1 VLDYR
6 NDVSDRQSPYII
18 KPRDVVQAL
27 SRRLVEL
34 VGDEYAINQD
44 KPRPDGDTTY
54 WDTRCLYYTHND
66 KHYDETPSAW
76 IGVTAEGQLT
86 SNCWVCK
93 RRQVVETKDVGW
105 DIAPTLLTLSRK
117 DQKLLAVLV
126 WLGCKEVFD
135 VNGAMRPAVA
145 FPVTYAD
152 GSTGYHYRVALEG
165 KDKWVH
171 LKGGKASQAVFGLHM
186 EKVLEDIQKKRVVI
200 VTESP
205 MDACVLLAAGFPA
218 IAVLGK
224 NYTRALAYN
233 LHKETLLKAIGDT
246 GTVYVWQE
254 PDATDFAQQ
263 VANALRVTVKVITPP
278 EDAKD
283 AYRLWVAREKD
294 WDEVEDIVRKLLERA
309 TEIAPQPEPAP
320 HGTQEL
326 LRSAPEWT
334 PQATTEPERGKR
346 YLAAVWK
353 TLAEITKPA
362 HNVWQVEGLIKP
374 GNLILLSAR
383 PKTGKSIVALNLAA
397 SVASGTPFLDR
408 SVRQGRALF
417 VAFERHDLTVQR
429 AWEMGLAECRDF
441 MLWDKHAWGLPR
453 VEALDFWLEFIE
465 KHDVTLF
472 IVDTLAHFLRP
483 ELELVRNAI
492 NAYDYIYAVMEKLQA
507 GASDTGCTFLL
518 IHHDRKGEGDTDEQ
532 RVLGTTALT
541 AAVDAVFQL
550 KPVGDGVICL
560 KATGNAFDDTTFFF
574 TIGEDKGMELAEKP
588 ATTKEER
595 AARAIEDYLRQH
607 SEATRQQLIDHL
619 REVGLAESRGTAGK
633 LVDRALQDRLMTG
646 VEKEHRGRESVYRWK
661 GGSWT
666 SETFIGNVPG
676 VHRRI
681 VDIVDNR
688 DIVDNGHD
696 VHDVHGWQ
704 RWTLWTNPI
713 GVSDVSNPEP
723 DPQAEPDSP
732 DHDPKGD
739 GNPGIP
745 KNMAELA
752 EYEDKPLQNLALSTL
767 PHENG
772 LWQTWQSPETVRV
785 CQVCQTQ
792 NTLAETLAETQV
804 PVKSSTYNHLCQDC
818 QGFDVSEAA
827 HPEGDHSCNIEPGSP
842 ERMSRIEPDGTVV
855 LSWDGKTETVSPTDL
870 ADWRPIKDVS
880 DVRSPDE
887 PMVDTSNTEATADGS
902 GSPVEAPRDAD
913 PDVGP
918 TPARMTER
926 LADGSVRLLWDGKT
940 EIVAPGDLAGW
951 RDVGD
956 IPNVEL
962 PSVEGVEIPPTI
974 VLDIETDGLKPENGE
989 ILAVGVALSINGKD
1003 VETRI
1008 FRDGKEADRIT
1019 QAFEWLK
1026 GVSREC
1032 GPVIVTG
1039 YNIFEF
1045 DLKFLIKRA
1054 HMLGVPCLFH
1064 YEWDQATGK
1073 IKSRHVA
1080 ATAGTLKG
1088 DPLEY
1093 PIITCDDDVLA
1104 TIIDTLHLVCRWDYT
1119 AKQLRRYDLKSV
1131 AAHFGV
1137 AEPNRPILSPDEILY
1152 ASKYDRATFDAYVLA
1167 DLRETY
1173 AVFEKLIKPYA
1184 GIAAVTGLRLDGVV
1198 TRSTAWVWEQIL
1210 ERYYTPHI
1218 PQPDEKRTYEG
1229 GLVVSRKGLWF
1240 PCLKLDIASLYP
1252 TIMLA
1257 YRIHSRKD
1265 PDQVALR
1272 WLKTLTE
1279 HRLALKAKAKKGDER
1294 AHILQDAL
1302 KILINSLYGFYGTG
1316 GYGFNDMSAAEKVTE
1331 KGREILTSMI
1341 AAVEEAGGIVVEAD
1355 TDGII
1360 VCTPTAKPEHIV
1372 RAASAAI
1379 PEVFKVEVEWRDA
1392 ICFVSDDKNY
1402 IVVPKDGDPIMK
1414 GSKWRG
1420 RDKEPYLTQA
1430 IPTFVRL
1437 WATEGEQAAMRF
1449 ANTVQ
1454 DEILRGHGW
1463 RWIVRERRVGKN
1475 DTFLLRAG
1483 FRVGESATY
1492 AYVDKKQGKV
1502 ARDPKEGYDRA
1513 YYARRFA
1520 ETVQEVIAAIRA
1532 TEKRSDNVCHNPIL
1546 SDGPPS
1552 WTFLDTGGHNFGG
1565 GPFER
1570 EL

>member
-1 VLDYR
+1 
-6 NDVSDRQSPYII
+6 
-18 KPRDVVQAL
+18 
-27 SRRLVEL
+27 
-34 VGDEYAINQD
+34 
-44 KPRPDGDTTY
+44 
-54 WDTRCLYYTHND
+54 
-66 KHYDETPSAW
+66 
-76 IGVTAEGQLT
+76 
-86 SNCWVCK
+86 
-93 RRQVVETKDVGW
+93 
-105 DIAPTLLTLSRK
+105 
-117 DQKLLAVLV
+117 
-126 WLGCKEVFD
+126 
-135 VNGAMRPAVA
+135 
-145 FPVTYAD
+145 
-152 GSTGYHYRVALEG
+152 
-165 KDKWVH
+165 
-171 LKGGKASQAVFGLHM
+171 
-186 EKVLEDIQKKRVVI
+186 
-200 VTESP
+200 
-205 MDACVLLAAGFPA
+205 
-218 IAVLGK
+218 
-224 NYTRALAYN
+224 
-233 LHKETLLKAIGDT
+233 
-246 GTVYVWQE
+246 
-254 PDATDFAQQ
+254 
-263 VANALRVTVKVITPP
+263 
-278 EDAKD
+278 
-283 AYRLWVAREKD
+283 
-294 WDEVEDIVRKLLERA
+294 
-309 TEIAPQPEPAP
+309 
-320 HGTQEL
+320 
-326 LRSAPEWT
+326 
-334 PQATTEPERGKR
+334 
-346 YLAAVWK
+346 
-353 TLAEITKPA
+353 
-362 HNVWQVEGLIKP
+362 
-374 GNLILLSAR
+374 
-383 PKTGKSIVALNLAA
+383 
-397 SVASGTPFLDR
+397 
-408 SVRQGRALF
+408 
-417 VAFERHDLTVQR
+417 
-429 AWEMGLAECRDF
+429 
-441 MLWDKHAWGLPR
+441 
-453 VEALDFWLEFIE
+453 
-465 KHDVTLF
+465 
-472 IVDTLAHFLRP
+472 
-483 ELELVRNAI
+483 
-492 NAYDYIYAVMEKLQA
+492 
-507 GASDTGCTFLL
+507 
-518 IHHDRKGEGDTDEQ
+518 
-532 RVLGTTALT
+532 
-541 AAVDAVFQL
+541 
-550 KPVGDGVICL
+550 
-560 KATGNAFDDTTFFF
+560 
-574 TIGEDKGMELAEKP
+574 
-588 ATTKEER
+588 
-595 AARAIEDYLRQH
+595 
-607 SEATRQQLIDHL
+607 
-619 REVGLAESRGTAGK
+619 
-633 LVDRALQDRLMTG
+633 
-646 VEKEHRGRESVYRWK
+646 
-661 GGSWT
+661 
-666 SETFIGNVPG
+666 
-676 VHRRI
+676 
-681 VDIVDNR
+681 
-688 DIVDNGHD
+688 
-696 VHDVHGWQ
+696 
-704 RWTLWTNPI
+704 
-713 GVSDVSNPEP
+713 
-723 DPQAEPDSP
+723 
-732 DHDPKGD
+732 
-739 GNPGIP
+739 
-745 KNMAELA
+745 
-752 EYEDKPLQNLALSTL
+752 
-767 PHENG
+767 
-772 LWQTWQSPETVRV
+772 
-785 CQVCQTQ
+785 
-792 NTLAETLAETQV
+792 LAETQV

-842 ERMSRIEPDGTVV
+842 ERMSRIEPGGRVV